1 MTETAEQAGLSQQM
15 VSYMERGMRN
25 PTLEIMLRIT
35 DALGVDLAHV
45 IERASKVAAK
55 RATR

>member
-1 MTETAEQAGLSQQM
+1 M